1 MFLTCQRK
9 YVPYLTIEEYT
20 CVSID
25 RNRSMANQSLE
36 PETVNGH
43 MKKTQDRQSENALS
57 QDGNSFART
66 ILDSLTAH
74 VAILDE
80 NGFILETNRAW
91 KRFAREN
98 RLQMR
103 PETKNINYLEIC
115 DSAADDEDGGD
126 MDVAKGIR
134 DVIAGRIE
142 EFVLDYPCHSPEEKR
157 WFYMRVTR
165 ATGPGPMR
173 IVVSHENITALRQT
187 ENRLRESKEALRQEK
202 KKLEEANTALRVLL
216 QQTEAH
222 RKDME
227 SDVIDNLHRQVRPV
241 LNRLLKLKLP
251 RPAVAS
257 IDSLD
262 KRLSELTR
270 PFLRRLSALESV
282 LTPQEI
288 EIASLIR
295 EGLSTKEIAAQLHLG
310 VTTVNFHRRNLRK
323 KLNLSNTPTNL
334 QTFLMAL
341 AE

>member
-1 MFLTCQRK
+1 MFLFGT
-9 YVPYLTIEEYT
+9 
-20 CVSID
+20 
-25 RNRSMANQSLE
+25 
-36 PETVNGH
+36 
-43 MKKTQDRQSENALS
+43 MKKTQDPPSENALG

-80 NGFILETNRAW
+80 DGFILETNRAW
-91 KRFAREN
+91 KRFAHQN
-98 RLQMR
+98 QLQMR

-115 DSAADDEDGGD
+115 DSAAAVEDGGEL
-126 MDVAKGIR
+126 DVAKGIR

-142 EFVLDYPCHSPEEKR
+142 EFVLDYPCHSPDEER

-187 ENRLRESKEALRQEK
+187 ENWLRESKEALRQEK
-202 KKLEEANTALRVLL
+202 KKLEEANTALKVLL

-222 RKDME
+222 RQDME
-227 SDVIDNLHRQVRPV
+227 SDVIDNLHRLIRPV
-241 LNRLLKLKLP
+241 LARLIKMKLP
-251 RPAVAS
+251 SSAIAL

-288 EIASLIR
+288 EVAFLIR
-295 EGLSTKEIAAQLHLG
+295 EGLSSKEIATQLNLEI
-310 VTTVNFHRRNLRK
+310 TTVNFHRRNLRK

-334 QTFLMAL
+334 QTFLMGL
-341 AE
+341 TE